1 MTVEV
6 GVETLIF
13 MLIGRI
19 ENLQKNMKRQNANEF
34 LQELFGKNKCEI
46 EHFDFEKILDREI
59 EKLNEQCE
67 KD

>member
-1 MTVEV
+1 MTAEV

-19 ENLQKNMKRQNANEF
+19 ENLQKNTKRQNANEF
-34 LQELFGKNKCEI
+34 LQELYGENNCKT
-46 EHFDFEKILDREI
+46 EHFVFKNILNREI